1 MCAAYLWHPDNH
13 PWTRDSHVARLLRA
27 HGLGSLA
34 ELRAASVRDTG
45 WFWDAALQDMGVEW
59 GRRYTQVRD
68 DSRGFP
74 WTRWFV
80 DGQINVTHN
89 CVDRHVRDGHG
100 GEMALFYEADSGW
113 AGDSRR
119 VTFAELAELVNRCA
133 AALRAA
139 GVQRGDSV
147 GLYAPMQVPTVVV
160 LFATMKLGARF
171 VPIFCGYGEE
181 ALRERLASCAAKIL
195 FACGTLTRRG
205 KPADTGGIARAAAA
219 KVPSIR
225 RIVWTDTNDWE
236 GFLGRSLLA
245 GDSTSSGPRACRGAG
260 DSKIS
265 AGSIACKQAPTVTC
279 EPTEA
284 EEPCLIIY
292 TSGTTGRPK
301 GTVHTHAGCLAQ
313 TGKEIRYGFDVRP
326 AEPFFWVTDIGWMMG
341 PWEIIGCLL
350 YRTPIVLF
358 DGAPNFPTSDR
369 LWQLCEK
376 LGVVTLGCSP
386 TLIRLL
392 MRATDGRGPKGHDL
406 ARLRVLGSTG
416 EVWDEASYLWYFE
429 NVGGGRCP
437 VANISG
443 GTEIVGC
450 HLQPYPLDPLKACSL
465 GGPGLGMDVDV
476 YTDEGRPAPRGT
488 MGHLVCKQPAP
499 SMTKSFLNDDARY
512 LETYF
517 SRFPGVWYH
526 GDWAKVD
533 EDGQWFLF
541 GRTDDTFKV
550 AGKRVGPGE
559 VEGALTSHPAVSEA
573 AVIGVPD
580 VIKGT
585 ALVCFVVL
593 KYGAA
598 TPTSPAS
605 PAGKGGEGGGSPNE
619 RELIAHVAQQLG
631 KPLAPKHVFAVPAL
645 PKTRSGK
652 IVRAAM
658 ARAFLGQA
666 VGDLTSVD
674 NPSALE
680 AIAALARPNTA

>member
-1 MCAAYLWHPDNH
+1 MNFIWRPEEH
-13 PWTRDSHVARLLRA
+13 PWTRDSHVARFMRTR
-27 HGLGSLA
+27 GLPSLA
-34 ELRAASVRDTG
+34 ELRKASVHCHQ
-45 WFWDAALQDMGVEW
+45 WFWDEALRDMGLEW
-59 GRRYTQVRD
+59 KRRYTQVRD

-80 DGQINVTHN
+80 GGQINVTHN

-100 GEMALFYEADSGW
+100 RETALFYEADSGRRED
-113 AGDSRR
+113 ARR

-139 GVQRGDSV
+139 GVQRGDSI
-147 GLYAPMQVPTVVV
+147 GLYAPMHVPTVVV
-160 LFATMKLGARF
+160 LFATMKIGARF

-181 ALRERLASCAAKIL
+181 ALRERLALSEAKIL
-195 FACGTLTRRG
+195 FANRQLMRRG
-205 KPADTGGIARAAAA
+205 KALDTGAIATAAAGR
-219 KVPSIR
+219 VSSIA
-225 RIVWTDTNDWE
+225 RIVWTDTEDWDA
-236 GFLGRSLLA
+236 FLHSGLCLVPRHDPLA
-245 GDSTSSGPRACRGAG
+245 SGERPA
-260 DSKIS
+260 
-265 AGSIACKQAPTVTC
+265 V
-279 EPTEA
+279 ENELTEA
-284 EEPCLIIY
+284 EDPCLIIY

-313 TGKEIRYGFDVRP
+313 MGKEIRYAFDARP
-326 AEPFFWVTDIGWMMG
+326 GEPFFWVTDIGWMMG

-350 YRTPIVLF
+350 YRTPVVLF

-369 LWQLCEK
+369 IWQICER

-392 MRATDGRGPKGHDL
+392 MREAETARGPRAFDL
-406 ARLRVLGSTG
+406 SKLRLLGSTG
-416 EVWDEASYLWYFE
+416 EVWDEASYRWYFE

-437 VANISG
+437 IMNISG

-450 HLQPYPLDPLKACSL
+450 HLQPYPVEPLKPCSL
-465 GGPGLGMDVDV
+465 GGPALGMDADV
-476 YTDEGRPAPRGT
+476 YTDEGKSAPPGI

-499 SMTKSFLNDDARY
+499 SMTKSFLHDDARY

-526 GDWAKVD
+526 GDWAKFD

-559 VEGALTSHPAVSEA
+559 IEGALTSHPAVSEA

-580 VIKGT
+580 DLKGT

-593 KYGAA
+593 RGSAGVPAASGKGAA
-598 TPTSPAS
+598 ETRALP
-605 PAGKGGEGGGSPNE
+605 GEP
-619 RELIAHVAQQLG
+619 ELIAHVARQLG
-631 KPLAPKHVFAVPAL
+631 KPLAPKHVFIVAAL

-652 IVRAAM
+652 IVRATIT
-658 ARAFLGQA
+658 RAYLGQPA
-666 VGDLTSVD
+666 GDLTSID
-674 NPSALE
+674 NPQALE
-680 AIAALARPNTA
+680 AIAAMTAPAA